1 MNSNVPISDVMQSA
15 EALVRMA
22 IAEDI
27 RTGDVTSRSI
37 LPRGH
42 RNRAIFLVKADG
54 VIAGIPIAKL
64 VYAHIEPLIKFV
76 HKVDDGVPVK
86 AGQILAQLEG
96 PAIGLL
102 AGERTALNFLQHLS
116 GIATLTAAF
125 VRAVAGTRAV
135 ILDTRKTLPG
145 YRLLEKYAVRLGGG
159 QNHRIGLYDMALIK
173 DNHIAAA
180 GSISMAVRRVRGMEP
195 NVPVEV
201 EVTNLDQL
209 REALVLPV
217 DRIMLDNMDVAA
229 MREAVRLTAGRVGLE
244 ASGGVNLDT
253 VAEVAATGVNFIS
266 IGELTHSAPALD
278 ISMEITG

>member
-1 MNSNVPISDVMQSA
+1 MIFNVPFSDVMQSA

-27 RTGDVTSRSI
+27 RMGDVTSRSI
-37 LPRGH
+37 VPPGQRH
-42 RNRAIFLVKADG
+42 RAIMVAKADG
-54 VIAGIPIAKL
+54 VMAGIPIAKM
-64 VYAHIEPLIKFV
+64 VFAHIDPAIKFQ
-76 HKVDDGVPVK
+76 HKVDDGAPVK
-86 AGQILAQLEG
+86 AGKILVHLEG

-125 VRAVAGTRAV
+125 VHAVAGTGAV
-135 ILDTRKTLPG
+135 ILDTRKTTPG
-145 YRLLEKYAVRLGGG
+145 FRLLEKYSVRMGGG
-159 QNHRIGLYDMALIK
+159 QNHRIGLYDMGLIK

-180 GSISMAVRRVRGMEP
+180 GSIALAVRRVRGMEP
-195 NVPVEV
+195 NIPVEV

-217 DRIMLDNMDVAA
+217 DRIMLDNMDVTT

-244 ASGGVNLDT
+244 ASGSVSLET
-253 VAEVAATGVNFIS
+253 VAEIAATGVNFIS
-266 IGELTHSAPALD
+266 IGALTHSAPALD